1 METLSRMT
9 DSAPRTREAPAKI
22 NLGLHVLRKREDGYH
37 DIETVFHR
45 IDWSDAVTVEP
56 ADTLSMTCSDPDLPT
71 DEGNLCIQA
80 ALDLQ
85 DAAGVTKGAKIH
97 LEKRVPY
104 GAGLGGGSSDA
115 AATLLL
121 LADLW
126 LTDDGAGGLPRA
138 ELHAM
143 LHDVAA
149 GVGSDV
155 AFFLED
161 VPSVYATGRGE
172 TMRAL
177 RTTVGGFEVSA
188 PLVVIVPPV
197 EVSTPEAYRQITPQE
212 NSRPDLADLVV
223 SEDYARW
230 RRELTNDFAGPMM
243 DAHPE
248 IRRAYDLLV
257 EMGAE
262 YASLSGSGSAVFGV
276 FTDSASADAAE
287 RQAKARGYRA
297 GRG

>member
-1 METLSRMT
+1 MT
-9 DSAPRTREAPAKI
+9 DPVRRSREAPAKI

-45 IDWSDAVTVEP
+45 IDWSDAVSVEP
-56 ADTLSMTCSDPDLPT
+56 AETLSMTCSDPDLPT

-85 DAAGVTKGAKIH
+85 DAAGVTDGAKIH

-126 LTDDGAGGLPRA
+126 LTKDGAGGRPGA
-138 ELHAM
+138 EVHAM
-143 LHDVAA
+143 LHNVAA

-161 VPSVYATGRGE
+161 VPSAYATGRGE
-172 TMRAL
+172 KMRPL
-177 RTTVGGFEVSA
+177 RPDVGGFELSA
-188 PLVVIVPPV
+188 PVVIVVPPV
-197 EVSTPEAYRQITPQE
+197 KVSTPDAYRQITPRE
-212 NSRPDLADLVV
+212 SNRPDLADLVIG
-223 SEDYARW
+223 EDYARW

-243 DAHPE
+243 EAHPE
-248 IRRAYDLLV
+248 IRRAHDLLV
-257 EMGAE
+257 ELGAD

-276 FTDSASADAAE
+276 FTDAAGARAAE
-287 RQAKARGYRA
+287 RQAKARGYHV